1 MNCAFWKRLMK
12 ETGFPEEAKAEV
24 LRCGEF
30 LRQNGQE
37 EALDGAVEFFY
48 CHDLDMKLVEPLLE
62 DLSQESGVNL
72 YTLWLLFLLEA
83 AVPAKELYRQK
94 GVPERVFW
102 DTFVDLKYKVLECK
116 AVQGVWGNFVSSWY
130 PIFYSGDIVK
140 LGRLEYEDIP
150 YPWETPYEKHGLVV
164 KKGDPVKNIH
174 IPSSGEPFDLPA
186 RLDSY
191 KRAYGFFRE
200 ELQGG
205 PLVCVCHSWLLYP
218 QNRQVL
224 SPSSNIVSFQEDF
237 DLVGWEETE
246 TFGDAWRVFGAASR
260 GPLENLPEGTS
271 MQRGFKRWLL
281 EGHKTGEGRGVLVFD
296 GKTLLTR

>member
-1 MNCAFWKRLMK
+1 MNCAFWKRLME

-102 DTFVDLKYKVLECK
+102 DTFADLKYKVLECK

-150 YPWETPYEKHGLVV
+150 YPWETPYKKHGLVV

-174 IPSSGEPFDLPA
+174 IPSSGEPFDQAA
-186 RLDSY
+186 RLASY
-191 KRAYGFFRE
+191 KKAYQFFKE

-205 PLVCVCHSWLLYP
+205 PLVCVCGSWLLYP
-218 QNRQVL
+218 PYRGIL
-224 SPSSNIVSFQEDF
+224 SPTSNVVSFAGDWDILSSQES
-237 DLVGWEETE
+237 EE
-246 TFGDAWRVFGAASR
+246 FHDAWRVFGAASK
-260 GPLENLPEGTS
+260 LPPEQWPEDTS
-271 MQRGFKRWLL
+271 MRQAYKKWIL
-281 EGHKTGEGRGVLVFD
+281 EGHKAGSGFGVLLFD
-296 GKTLLTR
+296 GEKILNQ

>member
-1 MNCAFWKRLMK
+1 MNCAFWKRLME

-102 DTFVDLKYKVLECK
+102 DTFADLKYKVLECK

-191 KRAYGFFRE
+191 KRAYDFFRE
-200 ELQGG
+200 E
-205 PLVCVCHSWLLYP
+205 
-218 QNRQVL
+218 
-224 SPSSNIVSFQEDF
+224 
-237 DLVGWEETE
+237 
-246 TFGDAWRVFGAASR
+246 
-260 GPLENLPEGTS
+260 GT
-271 MQRGFKRWLL
+271 
-281 EGHKTGEGRGVLVFD
+281 TP
-296 GKTLLTR
+296 

>member
-1 MNCAFWKRLMK
+1 MNCAFWKRLME

-83 AVPAKELYRQK
+83 AAPAKELYRQK

-102 DTFVDLKYKVLECK
+102 DTFADLKYKVLECK

-150 YPWETPYEKHGLVV
+150 
-164 KKGDPVKNIH
+164 
-174 IPSSGEPFDLPA
+174 
-186 RLDSY
+186 
-191 KRAYGFFRE
+191 
-200 ELQGG
+200 
-205 PLVCVCHSWLLYP
+205 
-218 QNRQVL
+218 
-224 SPSSNIVSFQEDF
+224 
-237 DLVGWEETE
+237 
-246 TFGDAWRVFGAASR
+246 
-260 GPLENLPEGTS
+260 
-271 MQRGFKRWLL
+271 
-281 EGHKTGEGRGVLVFD
+281 
-296 GKTLLTR
+296 